1 MLVFKFIEC
10 LDEWWIYYES
20 DVPILQKL
28 AIQWFVYV
36 FYNLMIYVCKKNIIV
51 YLVSLLLLFTYY

>member
-36 FYNLMIYVCKKNIIV
+36 FYNLMIYVCKKI
-51 YLVSLLLLFTYY
+51 